1 MAGVT
6 CPNDPTHP
14 LRPIPEAGVRPEP
27 QLIGT
32 TSTGEEIAATFTCP
46 TCSETRSGPVH
57 FGEQPGR
64 GPVELV
70 VPGQTVTGATKATRR
85 RLPRTI
91 AVGLV
96 GLAVIAYLATAY
108 SWFDDSIWGGV
119 AFFVL
124 FAALAIAYRADD
136 DAARRRRVPQRPVT

>member
-1 MAGVT
+1 
-6 CPNDPTHP
+6 
-14 LRPIPEAGVRPEP
+14 
-27 QLIGT
+27 
-32 TSTGEEIAATFTCP
+32 
-46 TCSETRSGPVH
+46 
-57 FGEQPGR
+57 
-64 GPVELV
+64 VELV